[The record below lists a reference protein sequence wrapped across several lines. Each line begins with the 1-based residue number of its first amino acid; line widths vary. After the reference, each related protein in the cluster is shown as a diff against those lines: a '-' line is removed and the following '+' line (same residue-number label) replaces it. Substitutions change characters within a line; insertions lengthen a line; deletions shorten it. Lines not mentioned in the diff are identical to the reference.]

1 VYLYR
6 PRLAIS
12 FENLFLLTSYSMN
25 QNPHFDSSLAHDKGF
40 THDDNADIE
49 KKELQGPPANDPFGN
64 EEGGDVQYRTMKWW

>member
-1 VYLYR
+1 
-6 PRLAIS
+6 
-12 FENLFLLTSYSMN
+12 MN